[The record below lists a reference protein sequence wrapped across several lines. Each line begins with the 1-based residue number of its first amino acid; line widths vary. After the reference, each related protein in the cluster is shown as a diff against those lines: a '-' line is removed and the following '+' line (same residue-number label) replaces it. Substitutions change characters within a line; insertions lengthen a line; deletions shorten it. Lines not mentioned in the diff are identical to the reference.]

1 MSYQQTI
8 FLRLAKKLAIIQVS
22 IEWIHTHLLQ
32 ASIAIILPSHSLI
45 DIAKVLYQLS
55 YSDLAELGL
64 ESYKTW
70 LACHALHAV
79 HLHSIWSLLF
89 KLPVGA
95 VEHIYKLIGCLA
107 SLLDISHGFLI
118 LLKLLQVQL
127 EVLEGVTCA
136 LVGAKRGLNSGCWSF
151 FNFFGSGSSLTFEKH
166 ASSLP
171 VLLLLGLT
179 LLAFFLSLAQ
189 RLFALFL
196 SFLRFKF
203 LANLLIVVH
212 LL

>member
-1 MSYQQTI
+1 M
-8 FLRLAKKLAIIQVS
+8 
-22 IEWIHTHLLQ
+22 
-32 ASIAIILPSHSLI
+32 
-45 DIAKVLYQLS
+45 
-55 YSDLAELGL
+55 
-64 ESYKTW
+64 
-70 LACHALHAV
+70 HAV
-79 HLHSIWSLLF
+79 HLYSIWSLLF